1 MEIYWSD
8 SKNIDFDSSHS
19 HDYALLLYF
28 KKMTSFNTI
37 LRQIE
42 GKKYLIDYKL
52 CRFNTSRKIPIGV
65 LYSLNFSTVL
75 TTLLVKLRLRHIAW
89 IKITKNYKR
98 RFMINANEKFLF
110 YWIWKKKWRLSF
122 EPGEYFW
129 LSLNQLC
136 VRKNTYIELEVE
148 CWKLV

>member
-110 YWIWKKKWRLSF
+110 YWI
-122 EPGEYFW
+122 
-129 LSLNQLC
+129 
-136 VRKNTYIELEVE
+136 
-148 CWKLV
+148 